1 MNALIFIL
9 SIIAVISVSD
19 AIEAHIK
26 RKEIK
31 DMDVKFSDEQNQKYL
46 QDIQKEVLEI
56 EEVLIPVKEIIYARE
71 TQARISQVPLD
82 EKTHVL
88 MYLGKVLNKI
98 TEIEKLGK
106 KGIDNE

>member
-1 MNALIFIL
+1 MNVLIFFTVV
-9 SIIAVISVSD
+9 IAMMMFADFID
-19 AIEAHIK
+19 ARLK
-26 RKEIK
+26 RKDK
-31 DMDVKFSDEQNQKYL
+31 KQMDVKFSEEQNQKYL

-56 EEVLIPVKEIIYARE
+56 EEVLAPVKEIIYARE